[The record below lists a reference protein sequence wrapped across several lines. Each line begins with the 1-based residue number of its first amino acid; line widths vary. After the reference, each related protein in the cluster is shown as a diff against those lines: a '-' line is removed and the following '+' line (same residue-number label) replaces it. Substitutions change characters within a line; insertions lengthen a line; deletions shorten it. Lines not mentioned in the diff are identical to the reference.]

1 MAEPFAADSAGRQV
15 MTGLAKLG
23 IALKSRAWQEAGAQ
37 GLTPTQGQLLA
48 LLRLR
53 RRRVSDLAEELG
65 ITAATASDAIGA
77 LVAKGLVAKVRSPQD
92 GRSHLVELTPAGVRE
107 ADRVAG
113 WPDFLL
119 DAVDVLSPAEQAAL
133 LRALLKMI
141 RVLQERRQIPVARM
155 CVSCRFFR
163 PNVHPD
169 PERPHHCT
177 FVDAPFGD
185 RQLRLECPDQEPAPV
200 EQAERLWAAFAGS
213 AALLEVH

>member
-1 MAEPFAADSAGRQV
+1 

-53 RRRVSDLAEELG
+53 QRRRVSDLAEELG

-77 LVAKGLVAKVRSPQD
+77 LVAKGLVAKVRSSQD
-92 GRSHLVELTPAGVRE
+92 GRAHLVELTPAGARE

-119 DAVDVLSPAEQAAL
+119 DAVDALSPAEQAAL

-169 PERPHHCT
+169 PERPHHCA

-185 RQLRLECPDQEPAPV
+185 QQLRLECPDQEPAPA
-200 EQAERLWAAFAGS
+200 EQAERLWTAFSGS
-213 AALLEVH
+213 AALPEVR